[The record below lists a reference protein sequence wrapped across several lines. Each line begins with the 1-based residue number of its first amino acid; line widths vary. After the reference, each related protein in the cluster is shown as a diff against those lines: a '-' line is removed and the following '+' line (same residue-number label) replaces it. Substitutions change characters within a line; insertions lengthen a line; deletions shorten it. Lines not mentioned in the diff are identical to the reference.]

1 MTNITNK
8 LKQKFHTD
16 EINEVIEVLESKGFD
31 KFLLTNTSCNHL
43 YLCGWHSDRHA
54 VPHDDAAIYINF
66 ALDMWDNGDDDT
78 HIEYISVQPL
88 NWYDY
93 GSELRDGANPKSKIR
108 ELTEW
113 LKTDEFVHQLNEKGG
128 PEEEPSEEEK
138 AKQAAEDKAELY
150 ASDRRDCHYFH
161 HWYKAGK
168 LSAAEYRAELEKL
181 EYPGV
186 ADDYLADL
194 DAELAA

>member
-31 KFLLTNTSCNHL
+31 KFLLTKTSCNHL
-43 YLCGWHSDRHA
+43 YLCGYHSDH
-54 VPHDDAAIYINF
+54 VNYCSEDPAIFINF
-66 ALDMWDNGDDDT
+66 ALDMWKNEDDDT

-88 NWYDY
+88 NWYDF
-93 GSELRDGANPKSKIR
+93 GISGNGMSPQSKIR
-108 ELTEW
+108 ELIEW
-113 LKTDEFVHQLNEKGG
+113 LKTDEFVHQLKEKGG
-128 PEEEPSEEEK
+128 PEEELSDEEK
-138 AKQAAEDKAELY
+138 AEEAEWDRTMLY
-150 ASDRRDCHYFH
+150 TSNRRDCHYFR
-161 HWYKAGK
+161 HWYKEGK
-168 LSAAEYRAELEKL
+168 LTAAEYRAELEKL

-194 DAELAA
+194 DAEEAA